1 MNIKKNKLYKNIKN
15 VVIANTHMTESA
27 LLNDNHEYK
36 VKHLDKV
43 VHAIKNTSKVTNCSD
58 YDVDGI
64 TSAYIIKKVC
74 ESLGK
79 ESVTRLPRRFSEGF
93 GLSMNAID
101 EIDEGLLLTTDNGI
115 SAIEPVKKAKDKGLQ
130 VIITDHHL
138 ADGEL
143 PEADLIIDPMAIPK
157 QAEFSAYCGAGLA
170 YKLAETVCDEETLN
184 ELSIIASIG
193 TIADSVALIDD
204 NRKIVKKGLQA
215 IKEGLSPLGLKK
227 LFEKMAIDESHISA
241 EDIAYKIAPA
251 LNAPGRL
258 EDNGAEKSLSLLLS
272 NDESE
277 ASRIADEIISYND
290 KRKKLVDIALCLCQS
305 AIDQNDLDLKAP
317 IIIKIEEMEEGIVG
331 IVAGQLAEKYKMPT
345 FVLVKGED
353 GNYKG
358 SARAP
363 IGFHLKKMLDEVQ
376 DTLIRYGGHAQAA
389 GLTVD
394 FNKFEEFTIGLYS
407 QFKDYKPVAPVT
419 LYDLKVSSS
428 KLDEINKELELY
440 APYGEGNPAPIIYV
454 DDFELC
460 PDKKGDTYK
469 IINEKGIKLNGANAS
484 AIDFNGALKYLEGE
498 CSPDKL
504 EIVGTLRSNWWN
516 GWEFLQIQML
526 DFEAAPDKSY
536 SLANA
541 VKNKLALMRGES
553 SSDESED
560 ASTM

>member
-1 MNIKKNKLYKNIKN
+1 MNIKKNKLYKNIKDI
-15 VVIANTHMTESA
+15 VIANTHMTESA

-43 VHAIKNTSKVTNCSD
+43 VQTIKNSSKVTNCSD

-64 TSAYIIKKVC
+64 TSAYIIKKLC

-184 ELSIIASIG
+184 ELCIIAAIG

-272 NDESE
+272 KDESE

-394 FNKFEEFTIGLYS
+394 FNKFEEFTMGLYS

-440 APYGEGNPAPIIYV
+440 APYGEGNPAPVIYV

-541 VKNKLALMRGES
+541 VKNKLARMRGES

>member
-1 MNIKKNKLYKNIKN
+1 MNIKKNKLYKNIKD

-43 VHAIKNTSKVTNCSD
+43 VNEIKNSSKVTNCSD

-64 TSAYIIKKVC
+64 TSAYIIKKLC

-184 ELSIIASIG
+184 ELCIIAAIG

-272 NDESE
+272 KDESE

-317 IIIKIEEMEEGIVG
+317 LIIKIEEMEEGIVG

-394 FNKFEEFTIGLYS
+394 FNKFEEFTMGLYS